1 MQWQMQTTVWAILAL
16 GLIAAEVLA
25 PGAFML
31 WLGIAAAITCAIV
44 FVFPTLAPVWQIVAF
59 AVLSVAS
66 VLVYRRLSRGRDVES
81 DRPSLN
87 RRAQQLVGR
96 VVPLA
101 TPIVAGHGRVQ
112 IADAFWDVDGPDLP
126 AGAQVRVVGVRGM
139 TLEVRPS
146 D

>member
-16 GLIAAEVLA
+16 ALIAAEVLA

-31 WLGIAAAITCAIV
+31 WLGIAAAITCGIV
-44 FVFPTLAPVWQIVAF
+44 FLVPDLAPVWQIVVF
-59 AVLSVAS
+59 SVLSIAS
-66 VLVYRRLSRGRDVES
+66 VLVYRRMSRGRDVES

-87 RRAQQLVGR
+87 RRAEQLVGH

-101 TPIVAGHGRVQ
+101 TPIVAGRGRVQ
-112 IADAFWDVDGPDLP
+112 IADALWDVEGPDLP
-126 AGAQVRVVGVRGM
+126 AGERVRVIGVRGM
-139 TLEVRPS
+139 TLEVRPQ

>member
-1 MQWQMQTTVWAILAL
+1 MHWQMSTTVWAILAL

-31 WLGIAAAITCAIV
+31 WLGIAAAITGAIV
-44 FVFPTLAPVWQIVAF
+44 FIVPDLAPVWQFVAF
-59 AVLSVAS
+59 ALLSVAS
-66 VLVYRRLSRGRDVES
+66 VLVYLRLFRGRTVAT

-87 RRAQQLVGR
+87 RRAEQLVGH

-101 TPIVAGHGRVQ
+101 TPIVAGRGRVQ
-112 IADAFWDVDGPDLP
+112 IADAFWDVEGPDLP
-126 AGAQVRVVGVRGM
+126 AGEHVRVIGVRGM
-139 TLEVRPS
+139 TREVRPG